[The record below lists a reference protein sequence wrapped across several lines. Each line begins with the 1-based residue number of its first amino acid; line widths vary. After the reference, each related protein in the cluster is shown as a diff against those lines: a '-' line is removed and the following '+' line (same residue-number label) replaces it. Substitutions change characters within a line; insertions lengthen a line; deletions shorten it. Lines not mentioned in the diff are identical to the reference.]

1 MENVESFVFYR
12 SFYESIK
19 MIEDNEIKNE
29 LYNAICEYALNGVE
43 IEVSNKTKPFFILI
57 KPQLDANYERMVNSK
72 KGGAPKGNQNAKKE
86 KQPKVDSKKQPK
98 QPMVVLENQQ
108 KQPNKNNNYN
118 LNNNYNNNSND
129 NLNVSVSNSNNTP
142 TLEQVT
148 EYINLN
154 NYSVD
159 PKKFYSCYQ
168 SKGWKGIT
176 DWKAKIDYWQY
187 EDKKSNSTDFNDLD
201 W

>member
-1 MENVESFVFYR
+1 MA
-12 SFYESIK
+12 K
-19 MIEDNEIKNE
+19 
-29 LYNAICEYALNGVE
+29 
-43 IEVSNKTKPFFILI
+43 
-57 KPQLDANYERMVNSK
+57 
-72 KGGAPKGNQNAKKE
+72 KKE
-86 KQPKVDSKKQPK
+86 KKDSFLLYASQYEIIKDDFTDAEIGQIFRAINEYVLNGTLKVFSDKAMRIAFNSYIRIISINEANYAETCKRNSENVKKRYQKKDTNVYDRIQSNATEYKCIPTDSDIDIDIDIDSDIDS
-98 QPMVVLENQQ
+98 ESESDI
-108 KQPNKNNNYN
+108 NN
-118 LNNNYNNNSND
+118 
-129 NLNVSVSNSNNTP
+129 NNTP

-176 DWKAKIDYWQY
+176 DWKAKVDYWQY